1 MDIRVYP
8 FGCFGTMPAE
18 ATRLSRRSVFAKDVL
33 YQGQGNCQ
41 ATTATITQQQQ
52 SVWQAFVIHHLA
64 ELADGSCLP
73 YDIIE
78 LHAGAL

>member
-1 MDIRVYP
+1 MYP
-8 FGCFGTMPAE
+8 FGCFGALFADTAGFTTVP
-18 ATRLSRRSVFAKDVL
+18 VFTKDVL
-33 YQGQGNCQ
+33 HQGQGNCQ
-41 ATTATITQQQQ
+41 AATATITQQQQ

-64 ELADGSCLP
+64 ELPDGGCLP